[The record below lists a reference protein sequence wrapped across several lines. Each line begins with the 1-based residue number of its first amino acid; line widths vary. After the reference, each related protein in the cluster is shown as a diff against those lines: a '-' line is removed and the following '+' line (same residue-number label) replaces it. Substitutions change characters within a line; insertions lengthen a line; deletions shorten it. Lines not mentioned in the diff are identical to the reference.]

1 MYQKV
6 MFVTF
11 RTQAVL
17 DGTVNLDRDL
27 IISSTEVALHATG
40 TEDPAVKLGTMILFT
55 QLFHI
60 HQVAADRIRRRDAQI
75 LRGRLRLHTAFARS
89 KDGELRAR

>member
-1 MYQKV
+1 M
-6 MFVTF
+6 TF

-17 DGTVNLDRDL
+17 DGTVDLDRDL
-27 IISSTEVALHATG
+27 IISSTEVALHAT
-40 TEDPAVKLGTMILFT
+40 EDPADKLGTMILFT

-75 LRGRLRLHTAFARS
+75 LRGQLRLHIAFARS
-89 KDGELRAR
+89 KDGLGELRAR

>member
-27 IISSTEVALHATG
+27 IISSTEVALHAT
-40 TEDPAVKLGTMILFT
+40 EDPIVKLRAVIMFT

-75 LRGRLRLHTAFARS
+75 LRGRLRLHTAFTLAQ
-89 KDGELRAR
+89 